1 MGRAGGSASRKLRRD
16 FRSTSRPSRLG
27 ISSLRSS
34 PSRSRR
40 RLFALWRLRV
50 ADRSTYD
57 SDAPAVGAGP
67 GRPVSGARGA
77 VESWAA
83 CSLGGPQTGGR
94 VRDALWTLPDRAEQ
108 SLPWSRAAGPLGEAA
123 AERPAGVL
131 CCSVARG
138 WGGGRA
144 SGIGANVRAVR
155 SRGRNEW
162 GCRLAPDS
170 GTFGGGF
177 ALRVERDLTGRGRIY
192 SPSGEWD

>member
-16 FRSTSRPSRLG
+16 FRSTASRPSCLG
-27 ISSLRSS
+27 ISSLRSA
-34 PSRSRR
+34 PSSSRR

-50 ADRSTYD
+50 ADRATYD

-77 VESWAA
+77 VEPWAA

-94 VRDALWTLPDRAEQ
+94 VRGALWTLPNRAEP

-131 CCSVARG
+131 CCSVLRG

-144 SGIGANVRAVR
+144 SGIGAKVRAVR

-162 GCRLAPDS
+162 GCRLASDS
-170 GTFGGGF
+170 
-177 ALRVERDLTGRGRIY
+177 A
-192 SPSGEWD
+192 